1 MLLRQRYPALLGG
14 HPTIKIPSLPT
25 IAGAVL
31 ALGLSA
37 APAEAQ
43 ASRTF
48 VSGMGTD
55 GGACTRAVPCKTFAF
70 ALTQTNAGG
79 EIDVLDPAGYGAV
92 TITKSISIVNDG
104 VGTAGIK
111 GSSGNAI
118 TINAGASVSVHLR
131 GLTIEGLGSGLNGI
145 LFNTGGSL
153 AVENCV
159 IRDFSNGINIAPTGS
174 AVVTGVLSNVITD
187 NNGNGIIVNG
197 TTSTG
202 ASLNVTVVD
211 SVSSNNN
218 TGIAAVS
225 TASGAVT
232 LVMVRNSVA
241 SYSGMGL
248 FAQNA
253 ILRVGHSMVTGN
265 TLGVNVASGGTLF
278 SYGDN
283 DIDGNTTDNTSILTV
298 IPTH

>member
-1 MLLRQRYPALLGG
+1 MALPEEPLMPAV
-14 HPTIKIPSLPT
+14 PTPSLT
-25 IAGAVL
+25 I
-31 ALGLSA
+31 
-37 APAEAQ
+37 
-43 ASRTF
+43 
-48 VSGMGTD
+48 
-55 GGACTRAVPCKTFAF
+55 
-70 ALTQTNAGG
+70 
-79 EIDVLDPAGYGAV
+79 
-92 TITKSISIVNDG
+92 
-104 VGTAGIK
+104 
-111 GSSGNAI
+111 
-118 TINAGASVSVHLR
+118 
-131 GLTIEGLGSGLNGI
+131 
-145 LFNTGGSL
+145 GSL